1 MLFLLCFYHFIF
13 KIQVSGSGGG
23 AAGSILKCQ
32 WSMNQSEEVSFTRH
46 EQKTWNNN
54 KRKKQSE
61 KCEKLGNKPR
71 TFRLKMIRHRR
82 QSAIIAVLIIQF
94 FYSRYSMRTM
104 FDRNVFHSSICNKIP
119 VKQKLTGKKFKFFV
133 EKMVKQ
139 EIYRKKIGDKHWW
152 IHIAL
157 RCLHVFFYI
166 LSLKRTVKIEKW
178 NVCETKTVNN

>member
-94 FYSRYSMRTM
+94 FYSSYSMRTM
-104 FDRNVFHSSICNKIP
+104 FDRNVFHSSICNKTFSLKKWWNKKYIEKKL
-119 VKQKLTGKKFKFFV
+119 VKNIDESILFCGV
-133 EKMVKQ
+133 CM
-139 EIYRKKIGDKHWW
+139 
-152 IHIAL
+152 
-157 RCLHVFFYI
+157 CFFYI